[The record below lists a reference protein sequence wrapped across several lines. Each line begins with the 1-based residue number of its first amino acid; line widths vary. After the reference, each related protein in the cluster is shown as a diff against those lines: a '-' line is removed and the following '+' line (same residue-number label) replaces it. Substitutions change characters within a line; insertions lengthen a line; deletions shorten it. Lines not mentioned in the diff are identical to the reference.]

1 MKKLL
6 LALTLWV
13 TTLTGVYA
21 ENEYLQTLD
30 TVATNRAWDEIKSNS
45 IKDLMF
51 SIWNHIFIPII
62 VVLGL
67 LLAFVGFYKLMF
79 SDKEDERKKGL
90 NFVIWWTVWIIM
102 MVSASFIAN
111 SLFGEYGTS
120 WIFGIAAWQDYDPA
134 TVAAQIYDKI
144 VSKFFYL
151 AMYLVI
157 GILFI
162 ILVVNLIKFMS
173 NPDKE
178 DVQKNAKTIMIWN
191 TIWIILIL
199 FSKNIIET
207 FYSKI
212 QSWTYSLGQQN
223 AILESK
229 SLPWLYTI
237 LNYFLWFVAFA
248 ITVFII
254 YQAFQLLLKPED
266 DATYKNLKKY
276 FVYSLVWVLIIGW
289 VYLIA
294 NFFII
299 K

>member
-6 LALTLWV
+6 LALTIWI
-13 TTLTGVYA
+13 TTLIGVYA
-21 ENEYLQTLD
+21 NDYTHVLENI
-30 TVATNRAWDEIKSNS
+30 ATNRAWDKIQANNT
-45 IKDLMF
+45 KDFLT
-51 SIWNHIFIPII
+51 SIWNNILKPLVIVLWLLFAFI
-62 VVLGL
+62 
-67 LLAFVGFYKLMF
+67 GFYKIMF
-79 SDKEDERKKGL
+79 SDKEDERKKWL
-90 NFVIWWTVWIIM
+90 NYIIRWTIWIII
-102 MVSASFIAN
+102 MVSANFIAN
-111 SLFGEYGTS
+111 VLFGEYGTS
-120 WIFGIAAWQDYDPA
+120 WIFGLSAWQDYDPA
-134 TVAAQIYDKI
+134 TVAANIYDQI

-162 ILVVNLIKFMS
+162 ILVINLIKFMS

-178 DVQKNAKTIMIWN
+178 DVQKNAKTIMVWN

-212 QSWTYSLGQQN
+212 QPWAYSLGQQN

-237 LNYFLWFVAFA
+237 LNYFLWFVAFT
-248 ITVFII
+248 ITIFII

-276 FVYSLVWVLIIGW
+276 FVYSLIGVLIIGW

>member
-51 SIWNHIFIPII
+51 SIWTHILIPII
-62 VVLGL
+62 VVIGL
-67 LLAFVGFYKLMF
+67 LLAFVWFYNLMF

-90 NFVIWWTVWIIM
+90 NFMIWGTVWIIT

-111 SLFGEYGTS
+111 ALFGEYGTS
-120 WIFGIAAWQDYDPA
+120 WIFGLAAWQDYDPA

-212 QSWTYSLGQQN
+212 QSWAYSLGQQN

-294 NFFII
+294 NFFIV